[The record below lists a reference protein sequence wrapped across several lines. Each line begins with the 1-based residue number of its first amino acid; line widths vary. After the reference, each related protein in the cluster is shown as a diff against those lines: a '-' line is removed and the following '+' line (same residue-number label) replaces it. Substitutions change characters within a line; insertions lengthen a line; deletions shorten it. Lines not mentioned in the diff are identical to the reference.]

1 MHTVHVTGES
11 YTWPCRDV
19 DPAGVLLCRL
29 GVGEFSRLEHHILHT
44 MSTPMLMIL
53 KKYNVTQ
60 VIIKCFH
67 VPPAVCLRTPRG
79 TRTPGWES
87 LD

>member
-1 MHTVHVTGES
+1 M
-11 YTWPCRDV
+11 CFNC
-19 DPAGVLLCRL
+19 LL
-29 GVGEFSRLEHHILHT
+29 
-44 MSTPMLMIL
+44 
-53 KKYNVTQ
+53 VTQ

-87 LD
+87 LLYTTKFTIFTHLLFLICHTAWSPVQCS

>member
-1 MHTVHVTGES
+1 
-11 YTWPCRDV
+11 
-19 DPAGVLLCRL
+19 
-29 GVGEFSRLEHHILHT
+29 
-44 MSTPMLMIL
+44 MIL

-87 LD
+87 LQ

>member
-1 MHTVHVTGES
+1 
-11 YTWPCRDV
+11 
-19 DPAGVLLCRL
+19 
-29 GVGEFSRLEHHILHT
+29 
-44 MSTPMLMIL
+44 MLMIL

-87 LD
+87 LIYRMNSMWKICVITLEYI

>member
-1 MHTVHVTGES
+1 
-11 YTWPCRDV
+11 
-19 DPAGVLLCRL
+19 
-29 GVGEFSRLEHHILHT
+29 
-44 MSTPMLMIL
+44 MLMIL

-87 LD
+87 GIAYSQWCQLYHILHWMLVMRTFLVSLPIVARLHMNAMNEYRPVTFY